1 MKKKWIFPLL
11 IFLCLAPQ
19 FLFLAPQTYAEQNVL
34 DQYIALGLK
43 NNLALKQQEFQ
54 FEKSMEALKEA
65 KAMYLPS
72 IHLMG
77 RFSRAGGGRVF
88 EIPVG
93 DLINPIN
100 TAFNELYSF
109 HGIDAGLPTNI
120 PNITTPFFLEQE
132 QETKLRLVQPIFHP
146 ALIENTKLKSNL
158 SRIEEDRVRVYKRHL
173 VTEIKSAYYNYLK
186 VLRVLEILDETRI
199 LLEEN
204 LKISEN
210 LVKNGK
216 ETENVVFRAQADI
229 ALLEQE
235 VAEVEKNRI
244 VAAKYF
250 NFLLNREHD
259 ASITTDYEHL
269 LPLPEI
275 LDFDAALKHAL
286 ENREEFRQITS
297 AIDAASNQV
306 GLATSNYLPAITAVF
321 DYGFWGEEYRFGKED
336 DFWMATFV
344 LEWSLFTGGQN
355 KAKKA
360 QAQLDKKRLE
370 AQKEELEKQIQLEVR
385 EEYETLKAS
394 RLAIDAA
401 IKQEESARSN
411 FDIVSKKYE
420 HGMTPQIVYLDAQNV
435 YIQAA
440 INKTISYAQFLIQ
453 HAEFERATALFDIE
467 KTKHDSGAI
476 DSE

>member
-1 MKKKWIFPLL
+1 MMKKCIFPLL
-11 IFLCLAPQ
+11 IFLFLVPQ
-19 FLFLAPQTYAEQNVL
+19 IYAEQNVL
-34 DQYIALGLK
+34 DQYIALGLQ

-77 RFSRAGGGRVF
+77 RYSRAGGGRVF

-100 TAFNELYSF
+100 TAFNQLYGF
-109 HGIDAGLPTNI
+109 HGIDSGLPTNI

-146 ALIENTKLKSNL
+146 ALIANAKLKSNL
-158 SRIEEDRVRVYKRHL
+158 SRIEEDQVSVYKRHL
-173 VTEIKSAYYNYLK
+173 VTDIKAAYYNYLK
-186 VLRVLEILDETRI
+186 ILRVLEILDETRV

-229 ALLEQE
+229 AFLEQE

-250 NFLLNREHD
+250 NFLLNRELD
-259 ASITTDYEHL
+259 SPIETDYDNL

-275 LDFDAALKHAL
+275 LDFEAALKHAL
-286 ENREEFRQITS
+286 EHREEFRQIAS

-306 GLATSNYLPAITAVF
+306 GLATSNYLPAITAVL

-336 DFWMATFV
+336 DFWMASFV

-370 AQKEELEKQIQLEVR
+370 IQKEELEKQILLEVQ
-385 EEYETLKAS
+385 EEYEALKSA

-401 IKQEESARSN
+401 IKQEESAKSN

-440 INKTISYAQFLIQ
+440 INKTITYAQFLIQ
-453 HAEFERATALFDIE
+453 YAKFERAAALFDLE
-467 KTKHDSGAI
+467 KTNQDPRGLNA
-476 DSE
+476 E

>member
-1 MKKKWIFPLL
+1 MLKKSIVISLF
-11 IFLCLAPQ
+11 FLVLPHNA
-19 FLFLAPQTYAEQNVL
+19 YSEQNVL
-34 DQYIALGLK
+34 DQYITLGLQ
-43 NNLALKQQEFQ
+43 NNLALQQQEFQ

-65 KAMYLPS
+65 RGMFLPS

-100 TAFNELYSF
+100 TAFNQLYGF
-109 HGIDAGLPTNI
+109 HGIDAGLPTSI
-120 PNITTPFFLEQE
+120 PNISTPFFLEQE
-132 QETKLRLVQPIFHP
+132 QETKLRLVQPLFHP
-146 ALIENTKLKSNL
+146 ALLENYKLRSNL
-158 SRIEEDRVRVYKRHL
+158 SKIEGDQISVYKRHL
-173 VTEIKSAYYNYLK
+173 VMDIKSAYYNYLK
-186 VLRVLEILDETRI
+186 ILRVLEILDETRS

-204 LKISEN
+204 LKISKN

-216 ETENVVFRAQADI
+216 ETENVVFRAEADI

-250 NFLLNREHD
+250 NFLLNRELD
-259 ASITTDYEHL
+259 ALITADYDHL

-275 LDFDAALKHAL
+275 MDFEEALRQAF
-286 ENREEFRQITS
+286 EYREEFRQITF

-321 DYGFWGEEYRFGKED
+321 DYGFWGEKYRFGKDD
-336 DFWMATFV
+336 DFWMASFV
-344 LEWSLFTGGQN
+344 LEWNLFTGGVN

-370 AQKEELEKQIQLEVR
+370 VQREELGKQILLEVQ
-385 EEYETLKAS
+385 EEYEALKAA
-394 RLAIDAA
+394 RLSIDAA
-401 IKQEESARSN
+401 LKQEESAKSN

-420 HGMTPQIVYLDAQNV
+420 HGMTPQIVYLDAQNL

-440 INKTISYAQFLIQ
+440 INKTITYAQFLIQ
-453 HAEFERATALFDIE
+453 YARFERASAQYNLE
-467 KTKHDSGAI
+467 KTDNP
-476 DSE
+476 SEFDHPE

>member
-1 MKKKWIFPLL
+1 MLKKGIILSLL
-11 IFLCLAPQ
+11 FIGLVHYVFSD
-19 FLFLAPQTYAEQNVL
+19 QNAL
-34 DQYIALGLK
+34 DQYIALGLQ
-43 NNLALKQQEFQ
+43 NNLALQQQEFQ

-65 KAMYLPS
+65 RGMFLPS

-100 TAFNELYSF
+100 TAFNQLYGF
-109 HGIDAGLPTNI
+109 HGIDAGLPTSI
-120 PNITTPFFLEQE
+120 PNISTPFFLEQE
-132 QETKLRLVQPIFHP
+132 QETKLRLIQPLFHP
-146 ALIENTKLKSNL
+146 ALIDNYKLRSNL
-158 SRIEEDRVRVYKRHL
+158 SKIEGDQISVYKRHL
-173 VTEIKSAYYNYLK
+173 VMDIKSAYYNYLK
-186 VLRVLEILDETRI
+186 ILRVLEILDETRV

-204 LKISEN
+204 LKISQN

-250 NFLLNREHD
+250 NFMLNRELD
-259 ASITTDYEHL
+259 APIEADYDHL

-275 LDFDAALKHAL
+275 VNFEDAIKQAFDH
-286 ENREEFRQITS
+286 REEFRQITF

-321 DYGFWGEEYRFGKED
+321 DYGFWGEDYRFGKDD
-336 DFWMATFV
+336 DFWMASFV

-370 AQKEELEKQIQLEVR
+370 VQKEELEKQILLEVQ
-385 EEYETLKAS
+385 EEYEALKAS
-394 RLAIDAA
+394 RLSIDAA
-401 IKQEESARSN
+401 LKQEESAKSN

-435 YIQAA
+435 FIQAA
-440 INKTISYAQFLIQ
+440 INKTITYAQFLIQ
-453 HAEFERATALFDIE
+453 YARFERATALFNLE
-467 KTKHDSGAI
+467 QSNNNSGNI
-476 DSE
+476 HSE

>member
-1 MKKKWIFPLL
+1 MKKQWLVPSMV
-11 IFLCLAPQ
+11 
-19 FLFLAPQTYAEQNVL
+19 FLFVVSHIFAEQNVL
-34 DQYIALGLK
+34 DRYIALGLK

-65 KAMYLPS
+65 KAMFLPS

-100 TAFNELYSF
+100 TAFNQLYGF

-132 QETKLRLVQPIFHP
+132 QETKLRLVQPLFHP
-146 ALIENTKLKSNL
+146 ALLENHKLKSNL
-158 SRIEEDRVRVYKRHL
+158 SKIEGDRINVYKRHL
-173 VTEIKSAYYNYLK
+173 VMDIKSAYYNYLK
-186 VLRVLEILDETRI
+186 ILRVLEILDETRA

-216 ETENVVFRAQADI
+216 ETENVVFRAKADI

-244 VAAKYF
+244 VASKYF
-250 NFLLNREHD
+250 NFLLNRELD
-259 ASITTDYEHL
+259 SPIETDYDHL

-275 LDFDAALKHAL
+275 LDFETALKHAFSH
-286 ENREEFRQITS
+286 REEFRQMTF
-297 AIDAASNQV
+297 AIDAASNQI
-306 GLATSNYLPAITAVF
+306 GLARSNYLPAITAVF
-321 DYGFWGEEYRFGKED
+321 DYGFWGEEYRFGKDD
-336 DFWMATFV
+336 DFWMASFV

-360 QAQLDKKRLE
+360 QAQLDKQRLE
-370 AQKEELEKQIQLEVR
+370 VQQKELKKQILLEVQ
-385 EEYETLKAS
+385 EEYEALKAAG
-394 RLAIDAA
+394 LAIDAA
-401 IKQEESARSN
+401 IKQEESAKSN
-411 FDIVSKKYE
+411 FGIVAKKYE

-440 INKTISYAQFLIQ
+440 INKTITYAQFLIQ
-453 HAEFERATALFDIE
+453 YAQFERAAALFDLERINP
-467 KTKHDSGAI
+467 DSGTLN
-476 DSE
+476 SE

>member
-1 MKKKWIFPLL
+1 MLKKGIILSLL
-11 IFLCLAPQ
+11 FIGLVHYVFSD
-19 FLFLAPQTYAEQNVL
+19 QNAL
-34 DQYIALGLK
+34 DQYITLGLQ
-43 NNLALKQQEFQ
+43 NNLALQQQEFQ

-65 KAMYLPS
+65 RGMFLPS

-100 TAFNELYSF
+100 TAFNQLYSF
-109 HGIDAGLPTNI
+109 HGIDAGLPTSI
-120 PNITTPFFLEQE
+120 PNISTPFFLEQE
-132 QETKLRLVQPIFHP
+132 QETKLRLIQPLFHP
-146 ALIENTKLKSNL
+146 ALIYNYKLRSNL
-158 SRIEEDRVRVYKRHL
+158 SKIEGDQISVYKRHL
-173 VTEIKSAYYNYLK
+173 VMDIKSAYYNYLK
-186 VLRVLEILDETRI
+186 ILRVLEILDETRV

-204 LKISEN
+204 LKISQN

-229 ALLEQE
+229 AFLEQE
-235 VAEVEKNRI
+235 VADVEKNRI
-244 VAAKYF
+244 VASKYF
-250 NFLLNREHD
+250 NFLLNRELD
-259 ASITTDYEHL
+259 TPIEADYEHL

-275 LDFDAALKHAL
+275 VDFEDALKQAFDH
-286 ENREEFRQITS
+286 REEFRQITF

-306 GLATSNYLPAITAVF
+306 GLATSNYLPAVTAVF
-321 DYGFWGEEYRFGKED
+321 DYGFWGEEYRFGKDD
-336 DFWMATFV
+336 DFWMASFV

-370 AQKEELEKQIQLEVR
+370 VQQEELKKQILLEVQ
-385 EEYETLKAS
+385 EEYEALKAA

-401 IKQEESARSN
+401 IKQEKSAKSN

-420 HGMTPQIVYLDAQNV
+420 HGMTPQIVYLDAQNL

-440 INKTISYAQFLIQ
+440 INKTITYAQFLIQ
-453 HAEFERATALFDIE
+453 YARLERATALFNLE
-467 KTKHDSGAI
+467 KTDNNSGTFH
-476 DSE
+476 SE

>member
-1 MKKKWIFPLL
+1 MLSI
-11 IFLCLAPQ
+11 IFLVV
-19 FLFLAPQTYAEQNVL
+19 THNVYSEQNVL
-34 DQYIALGLK
+34 DQYIAQGLQ
-43 NNLALKQQEFQ
+43 NNLALQQQEFQ

-65 KAMYLPS
+65 RGMFLPS

-100 TAFNELYSF
+100 TAFNQLYGF
-109 HGIDAGLPTNI
+109 HGIDAGFPTSI
-120 PNITTPFFLEQE
+120 PNINTPFFLEQE
-132 QETKLRLVQPIFHP
+132 QETKLRLVQPLFHP
-146 ALIENTKLKSNL
+146 AFLENYKLRSNL
-158 SRIEEDRVRVYKRHL
+158 SKIEGDQISVYKRHL
-173 VTEIKSAYYNYLK
+173 VMDIKSAYYNYLK
-186 VLRVLEILDETRI
+186 ILRVLEILDETRT

-204 LKISEN
+204 LKISRN

-244 VAAKYF
+244 VASKYF
-250 NFLLNREHD
+250 NFLLNRELD
-259 ASITTDYEHL
+259 APIKADYDNL

-275 LDFDAALKHAL
+275 VNFEVAIKQAFDQ
-286 ENREEFRQITS
+286 REEFRQITF
-297 AIDAASNQV
+297 AIAAASNQV
-306 GLATSNYLPAITAVF
+306 GLATSNYLPTITAVF
-321 DYGFWGEEYRFGKED
+321 DYGFWGEEYRFGKDD
-336 DFWMATFV
+336 DFWMASFV

-370 AQKEELEKQIQLEVR
+370 VQKIELEKQIQLEVQ
-385 EEYETLKAS
+385 EEYEALKAA
-394 RLAIDAA
+394 RLSIDAA
-401 IKQEESARSN
+401 LKQEESAKSN

-440 INKTISYAQFLIQ
+440 INKTITYAQFLIQ
-453 HAEFERATALFDIE
+453 YARFERATALFDLEQNNNSAGNIQ
-467 KTKHDSGAI
+467 
-476 DSE
+476 SE